1 MSLTFGFS
9 VNNPLDVKNPLDER
23 RCEKSTELL
32 GLSYFFFSDFF
43 ARCFFAAFMLS
54 TRFG

>member
-9 VNNPLDVKNPLDER
+9 VNNPLDER